1 MWIGQLCSAGWG
13 GRPDEEVRV
22 GPSVAGGQRLL
33 LSGYGVEVWP
43 LVIVC
48 EWVCLVVVVVCGVGI
63 ALLWGVWHAYMRK
76 VWDIGSEVLCS
87 SKVSCSCAVGRMV
100 RCVVSVSVCIDEGVC
115 FEGCNGE
122 TVREHLC
129 GIGGV
134 TYHGSFLWG
143 PG

>member
-1 MWIGQLCSAGWG
+1 MWVGQLCSAGWW

-22 GPSVAGGQRLL
+22 GPSVVGGQRLL

-63 ALLWGVWHAYMRK
+63 ALLWGVWHAYMGK

-87 SKVSCSCAVGRMV
+87 SRVSCGCAASRMM
-100 RCVVSVSVCIDEGVC
+100 RCVVSVSVCNDEGVC
-115 FEGCNGE
+115 FEGCNSE
-122 TVREHLC
+122 TVREHMC
-129 GIGGV
+129 GIGGA
-134 TYHGSFLWG
+134 TYHGSLLWG